1 MENKMQKTATHTPR
15 RPAPK
20 LASRTAS
27 SPPPRLGRNVAFRD
41 IQVPQKEKSRDVETK
56 NRTVFEL
63 AAIEPI
69 KAARRCQADISAMNS
84 GFREE
89 TRRHIAEAY
98 AIACA
103 LENNAQAWR
112 SFIDDEF
119 WQLRKRP
126 PKMEDQ
132 REPLLPVMV
141 FVFNAIDRNIYKRAQ
156 KYAAGLKQYW
166 IDNVPAR
173 EVAAKIEEDGGIEA
187 LSQASAESKPKK
199 KQKPEQSSKLTF
211 SASEAR
217 RGSLLALSEGQ
228 EAHLIIR
235 RVTGERGVVAR
246 IVRFDPVK
254 A

>member
-1 MENKMQKTATHTPR
+1 MPKTATHPPRKPPPNLPQR
-15 RPAPK
+15 RP
-20 LASRTAS
+20 S
-27 SPPPRLGRNVAFRD
+27 SPPPPRLGRKVAFRD
-41 IQVPQKEKSRDVETK
+41 NQVPQNGKAQDVGTK

-63 AAIEPI
+63 AAIEPL
-69 KAARRCQADISAMNS
+69 KAAKHCRAKISAATG
-84 GFREE
+84 GFHEE
-89 TRRHIAEAY
+89 MRRHLAEAY
-98 AIACA
+98 AVACA
-103 LENNAQAWR
+103 LEKNRQAWR
-112 SFIDDEF
+112 SFIQDEF
-119 WQLRKRP
+119 WQQRKRP
-126 PKMEDQ
+126 PKMDDQ
-132 REPLLPVMV
+132 REPLLHVIV
-141 FVFNAIDRNIYKRAQ
+141 FVFDAAIDRNRYKRAA
-156 KYAAGLKQYW
+156 KYAAALKQYW

-228 EAHLIIR
+228 EAHLIVR

-254 A
+254 T

>member
-1 MENKMQKTATHTPR
+1 MRNTVPHTARKPALNLPQR
-15 RPAPK
+15 RP
-20 LASRTAS
+20 S
-27 SPPPRLGRNVAFRD
+27 SPPPPPRRMPNVAFRD
-41 IQVPQKEKSRDVETK
+41 NQFPREDSPQDLST
-56 NRTVFEL
+56 NSATVLDL
-63 AAIEPI
+63 AAVEPV
-69 KAARRCQADISAMNS
+69 KAARRCRAAIAAATGGYHKEMRQ
-84 GFREE
+84 
-89 TRRHIAEAY
+89 HIMEAY
-98 AIACA
+98 AIARG
-103 LENNAQAWR
+103 LQKNRQAWR
-112 SFIDDEF
+112 SFIEDEF
-119 WQLRKRP
+119 WQHRKRP
-126 PKMEDQ
+126 PKMDD
-132 REPLLPVMV
+132 RGRPLLHVTV
-141 FVFNAIDRNIYKRAQ
+141 FVFGAIDRNIYKRAS

-228 EAHLIIR
+228 AAHLIIR

-254 A
+254 T